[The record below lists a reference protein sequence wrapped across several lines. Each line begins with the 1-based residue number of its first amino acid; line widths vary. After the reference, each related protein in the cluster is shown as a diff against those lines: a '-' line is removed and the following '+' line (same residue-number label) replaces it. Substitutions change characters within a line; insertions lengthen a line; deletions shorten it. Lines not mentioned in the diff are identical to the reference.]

1 MIGLCHRA
9 RTAGTRRRPRRLPL
23 PGSSAPAW
31 ALAWALAWAVA
42 TGPAASP
49 ARAQAA
55 QEHELKAAFL
65 FHFTQFVEWP
75 ADAFPRSDT
84 PFRICVVGGED
95 VAEFLAQLVAGERVK
110 GRDLEVRGYGRARDA
125 RDCHIL
131 FLGADE
137 DPRELRGMAEVDQGR
152 VLSVGESA
160 EFLEE
165 GGLLRFRIYR
175 GRIRLQVS
183 DPARERSRLRISS
196 KLLELCDL
204 VTPER
209 QRRGD

>member
-1 MIGLCHRA
+1 MNGLHHRA
-9 RTAGTRRRPRRLPL
+9 RTAVPRRRPRRLPRL
-23 PGSSAPAW
+23 G
-31 ALAWALAWAVA
+31 ALALAWAVA
-42 TGPAASP
+42 PGPGAPP
-49 ARAQAA
+49 ALAQAA

-65 FHFTQFVEWP
+65 YHFTQFVEWP
-75 ADAFPRSDT
+75 VDAFAGADT
-84 PFRICVVGGED
+84 PFRICVVGEAD
-95 VAEFLAQLVAGERVK
+95 VAEFLAELVEGERIK
-110 GRDLEVRGYGRARDA
+110 GRAIEVQGYGRARDA
-125 RDCHIL
+125 RGCQIL
-131 FLGADE
+131 FLGAGE
-137 DPRELRGMAEVDQGR
+137 DPRDLRDVPGVSQGR

-165 GGLLRFRIYR
+165 GGLLRFRVHR

-196 KLLELCDL
+196 KLLQLCDL